1 MEKPETSSKERKAL
15 GFPHLSDPA
24 VFWRSGFY
32 FFLLFFMLLLLTL
45 VMVKMPGL
53 EAAAYKDAPPLK
65 LTTELTIGQ
74 ESGDQNLIFGAIA
87 YVDVDARG
95 NAYAVDYK
103 NRQVKVFDQ
112 NGKFLR
118 QIDVPQGQGPQELNQ
133 ISGMAV
139 TASGQ
144 LFLNGDRKMIVYNAN
159 GNYLR
164 TFLVG
169 FHISCIRCAGGEEII
184 GIGPHEDKILH
195 VFNAEGQMLASFG
208 DILDV
213 PKEFEPMKMMP
224 MFGAPL
230 LFSCSKDGRIFVF
243 NLYRYEVL
251 VFKDKKL
258 QSTLSGSSEIFEPL
272 KTKILP
278 QGGRGFISTAAMIFP
293 AAKYLLVYLESP
305 KNQDHIADLF
315 LKGKQV
321 GSLKLPGQP
330 KACDYQQK
338 LYLTIQEEYPKLI
351 RCSVAESH

>member
-1 MEKPETSSKERKAL
+1 MEKPKSSSKELRLL
-15 GFPHLSDPA
+15 GLARGSNLAF
-24 VFWRSGFY
+24 FWPSGSY
-32 FFLLFFMLLLLTL
+32 FILLFFMLLLLSL
-45 VMVKMPGL
+45 VMLRIPGL
-53 EAAAYKDAPPLK
+53 EAATSKDAPPLK

-74 ESGDQNLIFGAIA
+74 ESGDQNLMFGSIG

-95 NAYAVDYK
+95 NIYAVDYK

-144 LFLNGDRKMIVYNAN
+144 LFLSGDRKMVVYDAN
-159 GNYLR
+159 GKYLR
-164 TFLVG
+164 TFQVG

-184 GIGPHEDKILH
+184 GIGPHEGKILH
-195 VFNAEGQMLASFG
+195 AFNAEGQMLASFG
-208 DILDV
+208 DLLDV

-230 LFSCSKDGRIFVF
+230 LFSCSKDGRIFVL
-243 NLYRYEVL
+243 NPYRYEVL

-258 QSTLSGSSEIFEPL
+258 ESKLTGNSEIFEPL
-272 KTKILP
+272 S
-278 QGGRGFISTAAMIFP
+278 QRGRLFISTAAMIFP
-293 AAKYLLVYLESP
+293 AARYLLVYLESP
-305 KNQDHIADLF
+305 KNQEHMADLF
-315 LKGKQV
+315 LNGKQV
-321 GSLKLPGQP
+321 GNLKLPGEL
-330 KACDYQQK
+330 KACDYQGK
-338 LYLTIQEEYPKLI
+338 LYLAIQEEFPKLI

>member
-1 MEKPETSSKERKAL
+1 MEKPKSRSKELRLL
-15 GFPHLSDPA
+15 GLARGSHLA
-24 VFWRSGFY
+24 FFWPSGSY
-32 FFLLFFMLLLLTL
+32 FFLLFFMLLLLSL
-45 VMVKMPGL
+45 VMLRIPGL
-53 EAAAYKDAPPLK
+53 EAATSKAAPPLK

-74 ESGDQNLIFGAIA
+74 ESGDQNLMFGSIG

-95 NAYAVDYK
+95 NIYAVDYK
-103 NRQVKVFDQ
+103 YHQVKVFDQ

-144 LFLNGDRKMIVYNAN
+144 LFLNGDRKMVVYDAN
-159 GNYLR
+159 GKYLR
-164 TFLVG
+164 TFQVG

-184 GIGPHEDKILH
+184 GIGPHEGKILH
-195 VFNAEGQMLASFG
+195 AFNAEGQMLASFG
-208 DILDV
+208 DLLDV

-230 LFSCSKDGRIFVF
+230 LFSCSKDGRIFVL
-243 NLYRYEVL
+243 NPYRYEVL

-258 QSTLSGSSEIFEPL
+258 ESKLTGNSEIFEPL
-272 KTKILP
+272 S
-278 QGGRGFISTAAMIFP
+278 QRGRNFISTAAMIFP

-305 KNQDHIADLF
+305 KNQEHMADLF
-315 LKGKQV
+315 LNGKQV
-321 GSLKLPGQP
+321 GSLKLPGEL
-330 KACDYQQK
+330 KACDYQGK
-338 LYLTIQEEYPKLI
+338 LYLAIQEEFPKLI